1 MLRKLLT
8 FGTSICLCLGI
19 FTAPVHAE
27 EEKKFISTNSIT
39 TIKTEEEIKA
49 DLDSQVMKDYPE
61 YAGLIKARATET
73 ITNIVGE
80 PESRYVDL
88 GDAAGQPDYGY
99 SFNTGGYVYWTDGGY
114 TIDVSVGYSWGP
126 VGLSLTTGKMS
137 ATVTGVSAYC
147 PPNLRCKLNV
157 GRDVEIQRYEYWL
170 RDTSTGNT
178 QYLGIYNT
186 ITTNTIYF
194 NIYEI

>member
-27 EEKKFISTNSIT
+27 EEKDYTSTNSIT

-49 DLDSQVMKDYPE
+49 DLDLQVMEDYPE

-73 ITNIVGE
+73 ITNKLGN
-80 PESRYVDL
+80 PETRYANL
-88 GDAAGQPDYGY
+88 GDAGGQPANGY
-99 SFNTGGYVYWTDGGY
+99 IFNTGGYIYWADGGY
-114 TIDVSVGYSWGP
+114 NVNVNINFSWGL
-126 VGLSLTTGKMS
+126 VGLSVSAGKAS
-137 ATVTGVSAYC
+137 SSVTGLGAYC
-147 PPNLRCKLNV
+147 PPNVRCKLNIGKDITV
-157 GRDVEIQRYEYWL
+157 QRYEYWL

-178 QYLGIYNT
+178 QYLGVYNT
-186 ITTNTIYF
+186 ITAQTVHL
-194 NIYEI
+194 NIYEG